1 MSMTTLPTEGTK
13 PAGGAGHSEGATPKL
28 AEAAHKL
35 KQAKRA
41 AAAAYLGGT
50 LEYYD
55 YFIYASAAALVFG
68 RVFFPDAGGAATLA
82 SLATFGV
89 AYVARP
95 FGAVILGHFGD
106 KLGRKNV
113 LVFTL
118 VLMGGSTFLIGCL
131 PDFATIGIWAPILL
145 VFLRICQGLSA
156 GGETAGASTLTIE
169 QAPADKRGL
178 YGSWALNGI
187 VSGLILASLVFLPIA
202 ALPEKDLLSWGWRIP
217 FWSSLVVLA
226 LAYVIRR
233 NLEEPE
239 IFEKTKEHHK
249 TAKLP
254 LVTVVKDHG
263 WDVVRVAF
271 ASLFTVVNTVVTVF
285 ALSFATQNM
294 GVPTAAM
301 LWVTV
306 ITNMAALFTQP
317 LTAMLSDR
325 IGRKPVFIT
334 GCLGSAISIFF
345 YFQAISTGNFA
356 LIMVAGLVTTSLF
369 YSAANGLY
377 PAFFSEMFDVKVRYT
392 GVAVGLQLGLLI
404 AGFSP
409 AIATWLNGGD
419 KTNWMPVAVFTA
431 VVCVLAAIATAT
443 AKETFRTPLERLG
456 QKGR

>member
-1 MSMTTLPTEGTK
+1 MSMTTLPTEGT
-13 PAGGAGHSEGATPKL
+13 TPNVT
-28 AEAAHKL
+28 EAAHKI

-68 RVFFPDAGGAATLA
+68 RIFFPDAGGAGTLA

-131 PDFATIGIWAPILL
+131 PDFNAIGIWAPILL

-217 FWSSLVVLA
+217 FWSSLLVLG

-233 NLEEPE
+233 SLEEPE
-239 IFEKTKEHHK
+239 IFEEAKEHRK

-254 LVTVVKDHG
+254 LVTVIKDHG

-301 LWVTV
+301 LWVTI
-306 ITNMAALFTQP
+306 ITNVAALFTQP

-334 GCLGSAISIFF
+334 GCLGSAVSIFF

-356 LIMVAGLVTTSLF
+356 LILAAGLVTTSLF

-419 KTNWMPVAVFTA
+419 RTNWMPVAVFTA
-431 VVCVLAAIATAT
+431 VVCMLAAIATAT
-443 AKETFRTPLERLG
+443 ARETFRTPLQLLG
-456 QKGR
+456 RKGH